1 MQQLSITP
9 YLSNGPRYQG
19 RRLSRED
26 RPLHSRPLRIIQ
38 VNRHGPGGGG
48 SEQAFH
54 LALALQRRGHH
65 LLFLTAPDERWRKRC
80 DTAGLPL
87 AFLPMHG
94 RFNGVMAARLAAL
107 IQRHGAQV
115 VHAHKGREQA
125 LAFWASCFTR
135 IPALVAN
142 RGVSFPVGRLRA
154 LKYRYR
160 TDAVVAV
167 SESVRQE
174 LLASG
179 VPASKLA
186 TIYGGVDIDRFH
198 PGIDREGV
206 REELNIPPDA
216 LVITKVAH
224 VREWKGYEIFLQAA
238 AIVAAAEPRAMFVGV
253 GRGTG
258 ETPELDGLVR
268 QLHLSD
274 RVRWAGFRDDLPQM
288 LATADI
294 CVHAATAGEGVTGV
308 VREALAMAKPV
319 VVTDVGGNRELVI
332 NGETGLLVPP
342 GDPQRLAAGILTLI
356 RSPGRAEALG
366 WAGRRMVERHCSHD
380 AKAERVERLYLK
392 ILHHKGYLQ
401 A

>member
-1 MQQLSITP
+1 MPAHAQQL
-9 YLSNGPRYQG
+9 RV
-19 RRLSRED
+19 
-26 RPLHSRPLRIIQ
+26 IQ

-80 DTAGLPL
+80 DAVGLPF

-94 RFNGVMAARLAAL
+94 RFNLVMAAKLASL
-107 IQRHGAQV
+107 IKRHRAQV

-125 LAFWASCFTR
+125 LAFWASLFTR

-179 VPASKLA
+179 VPAVKLA
-186 TIYGGVDIDRFH
+186 TVYGGVDIARFH
-198 PGIDREGV
+198 PGVDGEGV
-206 REELNIPPDA
+206 REELKIPPEA
-216 LVITKVAH
+216 LVVTKVAH
-224 VREWKGYEIFLQAA
+224 VREWKGYEVFLQAA
-238 AIVAAAEPRAMFVGV
+238 AIVAAAEPRAMFLGV

-258 ETPELDGLVR
+258 ETPELDRLAR
-268 QLHLSD
+268 ALHLD
-274 RVRWAGFRDDLPQM
+274 GRVRWAGFRDDLPQIF
-288 LATADI
+288 AAADI
-294 CVHAATAGEGVTGV
+294 CVHAAIAGEGVTGA

-332 NGETGLLVPP
+332 ANETGLLVPP
-342 GDPQRLAAGILTLI
+342 RDPERLAAGILTFI
-356 RSPGRAEALG
+356 RSPARAMAMGR
-366 WAGRRMVERHCSHD
+366 AGRRMVERGFSHD
-380 AKAERVERLYLK
+380 AKAERVEQLYRN
-392 ILHHKGYLQ
+392 ILQHKGYLR

>member
-1 MQQLSITP
+1 MAPHCQQ
-9 YLSNGPRYQG
+9 
-19 RRLSRED
+19 
-26 RPLHSRPLRIIQ
+26 LRIIQ

-80 DTAGLPL
+80 DAAGLPL
-87 AFLPMHG
+87 AFLPMQG
-94 RFNGVMAARLAAL
+94 RFNLAMAARLASL
-107 IQRHGAQV
+107 ITRHGAQV

-125 LAFWASCFTR
+125 LTFWASFFTR

-142 RGVSFPVGRLRA
+142 RGVSFQVGRLRA

-167 SESVRQE
+167 SASVRQE

-179 VPASKLA
+179 VPASKLV

-198 PGIDREGV
+198 PGLDGGGMRD
-206 REELNIPPDA
+206 ELKIPADA

-238 AIVAAAEPRAMFVGV
+238 AVVAAAEPRAIFVGV
-253 GRGTG
+253 GKGTG
-258 ETPELDGLVR
+258 ETPELDRLVR
-268 QLHLSD
+268 ELHLGD
-274 RVRWAGFRDDLPQM
+274 RVRWAGFREDLPQM
-288 LATADI
+288 LAAADI

-332 NGETGLLVPP
+332 DGETGLLVPP
-342 GDPQRLAAGILTLI
+342 RDPARLAAGILTLA
-356 RSPGRAEALG
+356 RSPAHARTLG
-366 WAGRRMVERHCSHD
+366 WAGRRMVERSFSHD
-380 AKAERVERLYLK
+380 VKAERVEQLYRQ
-392 ILHHKGYLQ
+392 ILHRKGYLPT
-401 A
+401 

>member
-1 MQQLSITP
+1 MPPHCQQL
-9 YLSNGPRYQG
+9 RVM
-19 RRLSRED
+19 
-26 RPLHSRPLRIIQ
+26 Q

-48 SEQAFH
+48 SEQAFQ

-80 DTAGLPL
+80 DAAGLPV
-87 AFLPMHG
+87 AFLPMQG
-94 RFNGVMAARLAAL
+94 RFNLAMAARLASF
-107 IQRHGAQV
+107 IKRHGAQV

-125 LAFWASCFTR
+125 LAFWASFFTR

-167 SESVRQE
+167 SDSVRQE

-179 VPASKLA
+179 VPAAKLV
-186 TIYGGVDIDRFH
+186 TIYGGVDIGRFH
-198 PGIDREGV
+198 PGVDGEGV
-206 REELNIPPDA
+206 RDELKLPAEA

-238 AIVAAAEPRAMFVGV
+238 AIVAATEPRALFVGV
-253 GRGTG
+253 GKGTG
-258 ETPELDGLVR
+258 ETPELDHLVR
-268 QLHLSD
+268 GLHLGD
-274 RVRWAGFRDDLPQM
+274 RVRWMGFREDLPQM
-288 LATADI
+288 LAAADI

-332 NGETGLLVPP
+332 DDETGLLVPP
-342 GDPQRLAAGILTLI
+342 RDPARLAAAILTLV
-356 RSPGRAEALG
+356 RSPARARMLG
-366 WAGRRMVERHCSHD
+366 WAGRRMVERSFSHD
-380 AKAERVERLYLK
+380 VKAERVEQLYQHL
-392 ILHHKGYLQ
+392 LQHKGYLPT
-401 A
+401 

>member
-1 MQQLSITP
+1 MPPNSQQL
-9 YLSNGPRYQG
+9 
-19 RRLSRED
+19 
-26 RPLHSRPLRIIQ
+26 RIMQ

-87 AFLPMHG
+87 AFLPMQG
-94 RFNGVMAARLAAL
+94 RFNLVMAARLASL
-107 IQRHGAQV
+107 IKRHGIQV

-135 IPALVAN
+135 ISALVAN

-179 VPASKLA
+179 VPASKLV

-198 PGIDREGV
+198 LGIDGEAV
-206 REELNIPPDA
+206 REELKIPAEA
-216 LVITKVAH
+216 LVIMKVAH
-224 VREWKGYEIFLQAA
+224 VREWKGYEIFLRAA

-253 GRGTG
+253 GKGTG
-258 ETPELDGLVR
+258 ETPELDHLVHK
-268 QLHLSD
+268 LYLAD
-274 RVRWAGFRDDLPQM
+274 RVRWAGFREDLPQM
-288 LATADI
+288 LAAADI

-332 NGETGLLVPP
+332 DGETGLLVPP
-342 GDPQRLAAGILTLI
+342 GDPERLAAGILTLM
-356 RSPGRAEALG
+356 RSPARAGALG
-366 WAGRRMVERHCSHD
+366 WAGRHLVERYFSHD
-380 AKAERVERLYLK
+380 VKAKRIEQLYWQ
-392 ILHHKGYLQ
+392 ILRHKGYLPV
-401 A
+401 

>member
-1 MQQLSITP
+1 MP
-9 YLSNGPRYQG
+9 A
-19 RRLSRED
+19 
-26 RPLHSRPLRIIQ
+26 HSKPLRIMQ

-80 DTAGLPL
+80 DAAGLPL

-94 RFNGVMAARLAAL
+94 RFNLAMAARLAAMVR
-107 IQRHGAQV
+107 RHGAQV

-125 LAFWASCFTR
+125 LAFWASFFTP

-174 LLASG
+174 LQASG
-179 VPASKLA
+179 VPVGKLV
-186 TIYGGVDIDRFH
+186 TIYGGVDTVRFH
-198 PGIDREGV
+198 PSVAGEGV
-206 REELNIPPDA
+206 REELRVPPGA
-216 LVITKVAH
+216 VLIVKVAH
-224 VREWKGYEIFLQAA
+224 VREWKGYEMFLQAA
-238 AIVAAAEPRAMFVGV
+238 ARVAAAEPRAMFLGV
-253 GRGTG
+253 GKGTG
-258 ETPELDGLVR
+258 ESPELDRLIDELR
-268 QLHLSD
+268 LQD
-274 RVRWAGFRDDLPQM
+274 RVRWAGFREELPPIF
-288 LATADI
+288 AAADI
-294 CVHAATAGEGVTGV
+294 CVHAATAGEGVTGA

-319 VVTDVGGNRELVI
+319 VVTDVGGNRELVRH
-332 NGETGLLVPP
+332 GETGLLVPP
-342 GDPQRLAAGILTLI
+342 RDPQGLASGILALI
-356 RSPGRAEALG
+356 RKPARAATMG
-366 WAGRRMVERHCSHD
+366 WAGRRMVEREFSHD
-380 AKAERVERLYLK
+380 AKAERVETLYRT
-392 ILHHKGYLQ
+392 ILRRKGYLR

>member
-1 MQQLSITP
+1 MPSPFTP
-9 YLSNGPRYQG
+9 M
-19 RRLSRED
+19 
-26 RPLHSRPLRIIQ
+26 RIIQ

-80 DTAGLPL
+80 DAAGLPV
-87 AFLPMHG
+87 AFLPMQG
-94 RFNGVMAARLAAL
+94 RFDFTMAARLAAF
-107 IQRHGAQV
+107 IKRHGAQV

-179 VPASKLA
+179 VPAAKLV
-186 TIYGGVDIDRFH
+186 TIHGGVDIERFQ
-198 PGIDREGV
+198 PGIDGEGV
-206 REELNIPPDA
+206 REELNIPPQA
-216 LVITKVAH
+216 LVIAKVAH
-224 VREWKGYEIFLQAA
+224 VREWKGYDIFLRAA
-238 AIVAAAEPRAMFVGV
+238 AIVAAAEPRAIFVGV
-253 GRGTG
+253 GKGTG
-258 ETPELDGLVR
+258 ETPALEHLAR
-268 QLHLSD
+268 ELHLSD
-274 RVRWAGFRDDLPQM
+274 RVRWTGFREDLPQL
-288 LATADI
+288 LAAADL
-294 CVHAATAGEGVTGV
+294 CVHAATAGEGVTGA

-332 NGETGLLVPP
+332 DGKTGLLVPP
-342 GDPQRLAAGILTLI
+342 RTPASLAAGILTLI
-356 RSPGRAEALG
+356 RAPERAQALG
-366 WAGRRMVERHCSHD
+366 WAGRHMVESHFSHD
-380 AKAERVERLYLK
+380 AKADRVEYLYRQ
-392 ILHHKGYLQ
+392 ILRRKGYLP

>member
-1 MQQLSITP
+1 M
-9 YLSNGPRYQG
+9 
-19 RRLSRED
+19 
-26 RPLHSRPLRIIQ
+26 PLHSQPLRIIQ

-54 LALALQRRGHH
+54 LALTLQRRGHH

-80 DTAGLPL
+80 DTAGLSL

-94 RFNGVMAARLAAL
+94 RFNLLMAARLAML
-107 IQRHGAQV
+107 IRGYRAQV

-125 LAFWASCFTR
+125 LVFWASCLTR

-154 LKYRYR
+154 LKYRFR

-179 VPASKLA
+179 VPASKLV

-198 PGIDREGV
+198 PGIDGERV
-206 REELNIPPDA
+206 REELQIPSHA
-216 LVITKVAH
+216 LVIMKVAH
-224 VREWKGYEIFLQAA
+224 VRQWKGYEVFLQAA
-238 AIVAAAEPRAMFVGV
+238 AIVAAAEPRAIFVGV

-258 ETPELDGLVR
+258 ETPQLDHLVR
-268 QLHLSD
+268 QLHLND
-274 RVRWAGFRDDLPQM
+274 RVRWAGFRDDLPPI
-288 LATADI
+288 LAAADV
-294 CVHAATAGEGVTGV
+294 CVHAATAGEGVTGA

-332 NGETGLLVPP
+332 DDQTGILVPP
-342 GDPQRLAAGILTLI
+342 RDPQRLATGILMLL
-356 RSPGRAEALG
+356 RAPARAEALG

-380 AKAERVERLYLK
+380 AKAERVEQLYRKVLQD
-392 ILHHKGYLQ
+392 KGYLR

>member
-1 MQQLSITP
+1 MPPHSQ
-9 YLSNGPRYQG
+9 
-19 RRLSRED
+19 RL
-26 RPLHSRPLRIIQ
+26 HIIQ

-54 LALALQRRGHH
+54 LALALQRRGHQ

-80 DTAGLPL
+80 DAVSLPL

-94 RFNGVMAARLAAL
+94 RFNLKMAARLAFL
-107 IQRHGAQV
+107 IKRHRAQV

-125 LAFWASCFTR
+125 LAFWASFFTR
-135 IPALVAN
+135 IPVLVAN

-179 VPASKLA
+179 VPAAKLT

-198 PGIDREGV
+198 PGIDGEGV
-206 REELNIPPDA
+206 REELKIPPAA
-216 LVITKVAH
+216 LVVTKVAH

-238 AIVAAAEPRAMFVGV
+238 AIVAAAEPRAIFLGV

-258 ETPELDGLVR
+258 ETPELDQLVR
-268 QLHLSD
+268 ELHLD
-274 RVRWAGFRDDLPQM
+274 GRVRWAGFREDLPQIF
-288 LATADI
+288 AAADI
-294 CVHAATAGEGVTGV
+294 CVHAAIAGEGVTGA
-308 VREALAMAKPV
+308 VREALATAKPV

-332 NGETGLLVPP
+332 ANETGLLVPP
-342 GDPQRLAAGILTLI
+342 RDPEHLAAGILTFI
-356 RSPGRAEALG
+356 RSPARAKAMG
-366 WAGRRMVERHCSHD
+366 WAGRRMVERYFSHD
-380 AKAERVERLYLK
+380 AKAERIEQLYRN
-392 ILHHKGYLQ
+392 ILQRKGYLRL
-401 A
+401 

>member
-1 MQQLSITP
+1 MP
-9 YLSNGPRYQG
+9 P
-19 RRLSRED
+19 
-26 RPLHSRPLRIIQ
+26 HSTPLRIIQ

-54 LALALQRRGHH
+54 LALALRRRGHH

-87 AFLPMHG
+87 ACLPMQG
-94 RFNGVMAARLAAL
+94 RFDFVMAARLASL
-107 IQRHGAQV
+107 IKRHGAQV

-179 VPASKLA
+179 VPASKLV
-186 TIYGGVDIDRFH
+186 TIHGGVDTDRFH
-198 PGIDREGV
+198 PEIDGEGV
-206 REELNIPPDA
+206 REALNIPSDA
-216 LVITKVAH
+216 LMITKVAH
-224 VREWKGYEIFLQAA
+224 VREWKGYDIFLQAA
-238 AIVAAAEPRAMFVGV
+238 AVVAAAEPRAMFVGV
-253 GRGTG
+253 GKGTG
-258 ETPELDGLVR
+258 ETPVLDRLVGE
-268 QLHLSD
+268 LHLGD
-274 RVRWAGFRDDLPQM
+274 RIRWAGFREDLPQM
-288 LATADI
+288 LAAADI
-294 CVHAATAGEGVTGV
+294 CVHAATAGEGVTGA

-332 NGETGLLVPP
+332 DGETGLLVPP
-342 GDPQRLAAGILTLI
+342 CDPARLAAGILTLI
-356 RSPGRAEALG
+356 RKPERAQALG
-366 WAGRRMVERHCSHD
+366 WAGRRMVEGNFSHD
-380 AKAERVERLYLK
+380 VKAHRVEQLYRQ
-392 ILHHKGYLQ
+392 ILQRKGYLP

>member
-1 MQQLSITP
+1 MPP
-9 YLSNGPRYQG
+9 YSPQ
-19 RRLSRED
+19 
-26 RPLHSRPLRIIQ
+26 LRIMQ

-54 LALALQRRGHH
+54 LALALQRRGHQ

-94 RFNGVMAARLAAL
+94 RFDLLMAARLASL
-107 IQRHGAQV
+107 IKRHSAQV

-125 LAFWASCFTR
+125 LAFWASFFTR

-167 SESVRQE
+167 SEAVRQK

-179 VPASKLA
+179 VSASKLV
-186 TIYGGVDIDRFH
+186 TIYGGVDIDRFD
-198 PGIDREGV
+198 PEVDADVV
-206 REELNIPPDA
+206 REELQIPSEA
-216 LVITKVAH
+216 LVIMKVAH
-224 VREWKGYEIFLQAA
+224 VRAWKGYEIFLQAA

-258 ETPELDGLVR
+258 ETPALDHLVR
-268 QLHLSD
+268 ELQLGN
-274 RVRWAGFRDDLPQM
+274 RVRWAGFRDDLPQL
-288 LATADI
+288 LAAADI
-294 CVHAATAGEGVTGV
+294 CVHAATAGEGMTGT

-319 VVTDVGGNRELVI
+319 VVTDVGGNRELVSD
-332 NGETGLLVPP
+332 NRTGLLVPP
-342 GDPQRLAAGILTLI
+342 RDPERLAAGILTLI
-356 RSPGRAEALG
+356 RSSARAQALGRA
-366 WAGRRMVERHCSHD
+366 GRQMVERKFSHD
-380 AKAERVERLYLK
+380 VKAARVEQVYRQ
-392 ILHHKGYLQ
+392 ILHHKGYLP